1 MGFFD
6 ISDLFPDQKHVR
18 TLKIALLVAAVY
30 PFYLLT
36 CYMAAKGF
44 YAYEMFSSIAGLV
57 VPVLFMALVFIPALR
72 VHAPVLGWLPGPAGS
87 IAHRCRGLWARVHGV
102 VRARQSGKPLIEMP
116 AVIGR
121 QRLRARSLLL
131 CAPLDRGRG
140 VRSDLSWPSS
150 SDPWRWASCW

>member
-6 ISDLFPDQKHVR
+6 ISDLFPDQKHLR

-44 YAYEMFSSIAGLV
+44 YAYEMFSSLAGLV
-57 VPVLFMALVFIPALR
+57 VPVLFMALVFIPALL
-72 VHAPVLGWLPGPAGS
+72 VFMLLCWGGSWSCWTNCSPMAASGPESTESLAP
-87 IAHRCRGLWARVHGV
+87 
-102 VRARQSGKPLIEMP
+102 RQSAKPLIEGLPM
-116 AVIGR
+116 IGR

-131 CAPLDRGRG
+131 CAPLDQAE
-140 VRSDLSWPSS
+140 VRPDLSWPSS

>member
-6 ISDLFPDQKHVR
+6 ISDLFPDQKHLR

-57 VPVLFMALVFIPALR
+57 VPVLFMALVFIPALLVFMLLCWGASWPCWTTCSPMPR
-72 VHAPVLGWLPGPAGS
+72 PPG
-87 IAHRCRGLWARVHGV
+87 
-102 VRARQSGKPLIEMP
+102 QS
-116 AVIGR
+116 R
-121 QRLRARSLLL
+121 RSRLRLASPPSRSSRA
-131 CAPLDRGRG
+131 CR
-140 VRSDLSWPSS
+140 
-150 SDPWRWASCW
+150 